1 MSKLQKYEMTSL
13 RDFTEQN
20 KHNNIELECKSCGS
34 VKFKQIK
41 LYTYQCEYCGRTI
54 ITNNDN
60 SLLKY
65 KPFKSLICAGYV
77 IMDPTRCLQLK
88 IE

>member
-1 MSKLQKYEMTSL
+1 MSKL
-13 RDFTEQN
+13 
-20 KHNNIELECKSCGS
+20 ELECKSCGS

-41 LYTYQCEYCGRTI
+41 PHTYQCEYCSRTI

-65 KPFKSLICAGYV
+65 KPFQSLVHAHAGYV
-77 IMDPTRCLQLK
+77 IINPTRCLQFR

>member
-1 MSKLQKYEMTSL
+1 MSKL
-13 RDFTEQN
+13 
-20 KHNNIELECKSCGS
+20 ELECKSCGS

-41 LYTYQCEYCGRTI
+41 PCIYQCEYCGRTI

-60 SLLKY
+60 NLLEY
-65 KPFKSLICAGYV
+65 KPFQSLIHAGYV
-77 IMDPTRCLQLK
+77 FMNPTRCLQFK